1 MLKQVIAT
9 LAVLF
14 VAGVIGTAPT
24 LAFEQEI
31 DDIQSEQ
38 LEAATKAYQF
48 GDYDLALEFFK
59 PLADEGVAEAQ
70 FYYGFMHAQGLGVLQ
85 NYEIAAEWYLQA
97 ARQGHPQSQN
107 YLGLLYYEGNGLD
120 RSFREAFLYFE
131 LAAAAGNE
139 DAANNRLIVAR
150 KMTSA
155 QITEA
160 QKAAGEIIVALRARV
175 KRVMLPRRLASGLAI
190 GSEGLI
196 LTHAEAAVACR
207 EMTVRL
213 EGQNPLTAEL
223 VTADRF
229 YGLALIST
237 GSAITEP
244 LLLRQTPIT
253 AGERVTVVGFGLDEK
268 KNLIVE
274 TTDTRVTSDPA
285 LHRVDQRYFQVSTL
299 VSSSLLGA
307 AVIDRVGRVIG
318 VMVPNIEPDDVA
330 QLRGEPERVSFVLR
344 HELIHL
350 LLEINGHA
358 YDTAA
363 SEGVITS
370 EQAVAAARAATVAI
384 ECWREEEKWP
394 EESERTADT
403 GNSPSGNTSPSGA
416 KPTEQMRRRRSGRHA
431 GNCGICGAAWVN
443 RRASYRCSTRSAGR
457 SRRARFGAA

>member
-1 MLKQVIAT
+1 MWG
-9 LAVLF
+9 AV
-14 VAGVIGTAPT
+14 PT
-24 LAFEQEI
+24 HAFEQEI

-38 LEAATKAYQF
+38 LEVATKTYQF

-85 NYEIAAEWYLQA
+85 NYEIAAEWYLEA
-97 ARQGHPQSQN
+97 ARQGHPLSQN

-160 QKAAGEIIVALRARV
+160 QKAAGAIIVALRARV
-175 KRVMLPRRLASGLAI
+175 KRVLLPRRLASGLAI

-196 LTHAEAAVACR
+196 FTHAEAAVACR

-213 EGQNPLTAEL
+213 EGQDPLTAEL

-229 YGLALIST
+229 NGLALIST
-237 GSAITEP
+237 GSAIAEP

-285 LHRVDQRYFQVSTL
+285 LHRVDQRYFQVSTV

-318 VMVPNIEPDDVA
+318 IMVPNIEPDDVA

-363 SEGVITS
+363 SEGVVAS

-384 ECWREEEKWP
+384 ECWREDEKWP

-403 GNSPSGNTSPSGA
+403 GISTSGNTSPSGA
-416 KPTEQMRRRRSGRHA
+416 KPTGQMRRRRSSRHA
-431 GNCGICGAAWVN
+431 GNCATCDAAWAN
-443 RRASYRCSTRSAGR
+443 RPASYRCSTRSAGR
-457 SRRARFGAA
+457 SRRARFEAA